1 MRGRADEDVS
11 EIGGNDVVF
20 PCFTAERIVVMERM
34 IIPENNEKLGQDMNP
49 IVVNENPVPIDI
61 LDRQEMV
68 DQILDL
74 LKTLSERRSSCSFAL
89 DGPWGSGKTFILN
102 MLEQQLR
109 EYQAGEKFI
118 VFHYNCWQYDYY
130 DEPLIAIVSAMLDNI
145 DEYVHLFPQEVR
157 EIAGHGLVVAKQ
169 VLKKVALSF
178 LENKIG
184 VDFSDLPEIVEKIQD
199 ETSAAFEEEHGYDNY
214 YAFHKKMEQAREE
227 LSKIA
232 ENQTLVIVVDELDR
246 CLPDYAIK
254 TLERLHHLFAG
265 LSNTIVFMALDKEQ
279 LENTIR
285 QIFGESVNCA
295 AYLKKFVDFELEIDT
310 GVVNS
315 NFFEKFRD
323 YIALFD
329 ESALEPWVDLY
340 DFIAALFSQID
351 IRRQEHLV
359 KKIQM
364 IHQLLFSGQ
373 PKKDFSFLC
382 FELLMAVLSDN
393 AAIVDT
399 APLHFVDVKRSPYD
413 GYVLKIEHSIP
424 VPLAT
429 YIKEHWNY
437 QIGLCQAFSEHY
449 PIYNGTFDIPLL
461 IIGYSELTYGE
472 KGILSHHSEYSKY
485 AKYIDGFKAVKQML
499 DIIK

>member
-1 MRGRADEDVS
+1 MGR
-11 EIGGNDVVF
+11 I
-20 PCFTAERIVVMERM
+20 
-34 IIPENNEKLGQDMNP
+34 IIPETDEMSGQDMNSV
-49 IVVNENPVPIDI
+49 VVNENLAPIDI
-61 LDRQEMV
+61 LGRQEMV
-68 DQILDL
+68 DQILGL
-74 LKTLSERRSSCSFAL
+74 METLSKMRSSCSFAL

-109 EYQAGEKFI
+109 EYQDGEKFI

-130 DEPLIAIVSAMLDNI
+130 DEPLIAIVSAMLDDI

-199 ETSAAFEEEHGYDNY
+199 ETSTAFEEEHGYDNY
-214 YAFHKKMEQAREE
+214 YAFHKKMEQARVE

-265 LSNTIVFMALDKEQ
+265 LNNTIVLMALDKEQ

-285 QIFGESVNCA
+285 QIFGENVNCA
-295 AYLKKFVDFELEIDT
+295 AYLKKFVDFELELDT

-329 ESALEPWVDLY
+329 ESALEPWVDLHN
-340 DFIAALFSQID
+340 FIAILFSQIE

-359 KKIQM
+359 RKIQM
-364 IHQLLFSGQ
+364 IHQLLFSGC
-373 PKKDFSFLC
+373 PKKDYSFLC
-382 FELLMAVLSDN
+382 FELLMAVLAEN
-393 AAIVDT
+393 TAIINT
-399 APLHFVDVKRSPYD
+399 APLHYAEVKVTRAGDTDYR
-413 GYVLKIEHSIP
+413 LKIENSIP
-424 VPLAT
+424 VPLGT
-429 YIKEHWNY
+429 YIKNHWKY
-437 QIGLCQAFSEHY
+437 QMGICHAPNEHY
-449 PIYNGTFDIPLL
+449 PIYNGKLDIPLL

-485 AKYIDGFKAVKQML
+485 AEYIDDFKAVKQML